1 MAILLGGKIG
11 KLRQKEVPIFIYFL
25 KSLGKGRSF
34 LIPIV
39 MCIFCLFLNE
49 DLVFCLF
56 ITRVFW
62 FGFALFS
69 KCMKLSSS
77 HNFQEHSTL
86 WALLLR
92 IKKNIRFC
100 QKRRGVRR
108 HSSRLRKDGDPFL
121 KEEYY

>member
-1 MAILLGGKIG
+1 MVILLGGKTG
-11 KLRQKEVPIFIYFL
+11 KLRQKEVPIFIYLL

-62 FGFALFS
+62 FGFALFV
-69 KCMKLSSS
+69 
-77 HNFQEHSTL
+77 FQMYEVVFFPQLPGAQHSL
-86 WALLLR
+86 
-92 IKKNIRFC
+92 
-100 QKRRGVRR
+100 GSVGE
-108 HSSRLRKDGDPFL
+108 D
-121 KEEYY
+121 